1 MNRSSVNNKQKF
13 LMKEK
18 IRERERERGRN
29 NNVYNDNKQ
38 KEGNK

>member
-18 IRERERERGRN
+18 IREREREGGRY